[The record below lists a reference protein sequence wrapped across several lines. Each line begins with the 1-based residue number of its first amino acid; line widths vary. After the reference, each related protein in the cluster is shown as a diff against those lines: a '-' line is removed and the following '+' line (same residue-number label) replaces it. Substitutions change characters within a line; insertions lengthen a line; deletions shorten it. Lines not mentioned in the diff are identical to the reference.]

1 MGCGSCGTTT
11 GGAPGGCGNKGHCK
25 SGGCS
30 KLHVY
35 DWLSDLSSFTGER
48 YMFHEISFKD
58 GARKA
63 FFKNSKVLNV
73 ETGDYVLVES
83 TVGYDIGRIS
93 LSGELVK
100 IQMRKKGVKESSSE
114 IKNIIRKAN
123 DSELTKL
130 SDARMKEKE
139 TMLSARIMARSM
151 GLDMKLGDVE
161 FQADLKKATF
171 YYTANERVDFREL
184 IKKLAE
190 EFRVKIE
197 MKQIGARQ
205 EAGLVGGIGAC
216 GRELC
221 CSTWLTDFKS
231 VNTSAA
237 RYQNLSINQSKLS
250 GQCGRLKCCLNYEL
264 DTYMDAFKHFP
275 DERQAQAL
283 HTQNGKALLVKTD
296 ILLGIMHYQY
306 EDQNNF
312 IPLKIETV
320 KEIIAMNKAGKKPD
334 DLQKLAIIDTNK
346 EEVEEYEDLVG
357 QISLSNLQQLDKK
370 KKSKKRKP
378 KNKARNPNQNS
389 NNNPNSNNKPNEG
402 GKKPSNN

>member
-1 MGCGSCGTTT
+1 MACGGCGTT
-11 GGAPGGCGNKGHCK
+11 PKGCGDKGHCK

-30 KLHVY
+30 RMHVY
-35 DWLSDLSSFTGER
+35 DWLSDISGFTGER
-48 YMFHEISFKD
+48 YLFHEISFKD
-58 GARKA
+58 GSRKA
-63 FFKNSKVLNV
+63 FFKNAKNLNI

-100 IQMRKKGVKESSSE
+100 IQMKKKGVKESSQD

-130 SDARMKEKE
+130 QDARSKEKE
-139 TMLSARIMARSM
+139 TMLKARVLARNM

-161 FQADLKKATF
+161 YQADLRKATF
-171 YYTANERVDFREL
+171 YYTAEERVDFREL

-205 EAGLVGGIGAC
+205 EAGIVGGIGAC

-221 CSTWLTDFKS
+221 CSTWLSDFKS

-237 RYQNLSINQSKLS
+237 RYQNLSINQSKMS

-275 DERQAQAL
+275 DERESHHLQTERGRAA
-283 HTQNGKALLVKTD
+283 LVKTD
-296 ILLGIMHYQY
+296 ILLGLMHYQY
-306 EDQNNF
+306 EDQSNF
-312 IPLKIETV
+312 IPLEIATV
-320 KEIIAMNKAGKKPD
+320 KEIIALNKSGKKPE
-334 DLQKLAIIDTNK
+334 DLLKLAVVSATA
-346 EEVEEYEDLVG
+346 EVVEEYEDLVG
-357 QISLSNLQQLDKK
+357 QISLQSLQSLDKK
-370 KKSKKRKP
+370 KNKKKKH
-378 KNKARNPNQNS
+378 KNRNRQQGQNPSGNNNQQNRPNQR
-389 NNNPNSNNKPNEG
+389 NE
-402 GKKPSNN
+402 KKQ

>member
-1 MGCGSCGTTT
+1 MACGGCGTGGDTPKGCGS
-11 GGAPGGCGNKGHCK
+11 KGHCK

-35 DWLSDLSSFTGER
+35 DWLSDISDFTGER
-48 YMFHEISFKD
+48 YIYHEVSFKD

-63 FFKNSKVLNV
+63 FFKNPKVLNI

-100 IQMRKKGVKESSSE
+100 LQMRKKGVKESSTD

-123 DSELTKL
+123 DAELTKL
-130 SDARMKEKE
+130 HDARNKEKE
-139 TMLSARIMARSM
+139 TMLKARVLARNM

-161 FQADLKKATF
+161 FQADLRKATF
-171 YYTANERVDFREL
+171 YYTAEERVDFREL

-205 EAGLVGGIGAC
+205 EAGIVGGIGAC

-264 DTYMDAFKHFP
+264 DSYMDAFKHFP
-275 DERQAQAL
+275 DERASQYL
-283 HTQNGKALLVKTD
+283 YTENGKANLVKTD

-306 EDQNNF
+306 EEQNNF

-320 KEIIAMNKAGKKPD
+320 KEIIALNKAGKKPE
-334 DLQKLAIIDTNK
+334 DLQKLAIIDTTK
-346 EEVEEYEDLVG
+346 EVVEEYEDLVG
-357 QISLSNLQQLDKK
+357 QISLNSLQKLDR
-370 KKSKKRKP
+370 KKSKKKRNP
-378 KNKARNPNQNS
+378 KNKGNRP
-389 NNNPNSNNKPNEG
+389 NNPNNTNNPNNKPQQ
-402 GKKPSNN
+402 GKKD